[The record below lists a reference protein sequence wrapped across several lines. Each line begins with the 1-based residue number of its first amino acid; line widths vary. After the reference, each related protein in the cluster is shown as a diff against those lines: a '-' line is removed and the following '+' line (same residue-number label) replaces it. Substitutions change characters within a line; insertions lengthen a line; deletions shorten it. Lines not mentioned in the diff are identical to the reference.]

1 MKRSKITLQSGKTYT
16 YSGTDGAYTVI
27 LGELAAGDAPA
38 SSGSAAPVIAAD
50 DGPPSS
56 SLTGSITTYIDRASK
71 KFYIRSS
78 GSWDSGTSMTG
89 SAGAAGP
96 AGSSG
101 TNGSNG
107 SNGANGTDG
116 KSVRFGNGAP
126 SNLLGSNDEVYID
139 VSSFKIHTKS
149 GGSWSAGSIF
159 SGSRGL
165 SGANGADG
173 KSVRFGNG
181 TPSNSDGVDDE
192 TYINLSDFKIHTKSG
207 GSWSSGVVFSGSKG
221 SNGSSGSNGSNGADG
236 KSVRFGSGSPSNLL
250 GSNDEIYIDVDSFK
264 IHTKSAGSWSAG
276 SAFKGDTGAT
286 GPQGIQG
293 LTGLTGAGGAKGDTG
308 TGLEI
313 YTSGLD
319 STITLTAAGKNLYF
333 TDVERNLGDLVT
345 VSGNSTDGT
354 TFTVASGKSGR
365 YKLELSLGMKIDR
378 SASSAFSVTSE
389 VYLNGELLED
399 ETYTSPTVSA
409 STVYRTFTIST
420 SAYLKAGDT
429 LKFKAKR
436 AINSDVVISLNAVN
450 KSSTTIP
457 DTIASIR
464 KL

>member
-50 DGPPSS
+50 NGPPSNA
-56 SLTGSITTYIDRASK
+56 LTGSTTTYIDRASK
-71 KFYIRSS
+71 KFYIRVS

-89 SAGAAGP
+89 SAGATGP
-96 AGSSG
+96 AGSNG
-101 TNGSNG
+101 ANGSNG
-107 SNGANGTDG
+107 SNGANGADG

-139 VSSFKIHTKS
+139 VE
-149 GGSWSAGSIF
+149 G
-159 SGSRGL
+159 
-165 SGANGADG
+165 
-173 KSVRFGNG
+173 
-181 TPSNSDGVDDE
+181 
-192 TYINLSDFKIHTKSG
+192 
-207 GSWSSGVVFSGSKG
+207 
-221 SNGSSGSNGSNGADG
+221 
-236 KSVRFGSGSPSNLL
+236 
-250 GSNDEIYIDVDSFK
+250 FK

-399 ETYTSPTVSA
+399 ETYTSPTVST

-420 SAYLKAGDT
+420 SAYLKAGDA